1 MKKKNFLR
9 SLIIIAIFTLLL
21 LLFKVFYPRSYGV
34 PALATRVDT
43 THWILPT
50 GSDIAYTII
59 HADLNKS
66 FILLFICMEGQA
78 AILPDQIL
86 KHSHRLHKMV
96 MMFIS
101 TTRLEAAIQTGLM
114 T

>member
-1 MKKKNFLR
+1 M
-9 SLIIIAIFTLLL
+9 
-21 LLFKVFYPRSYGV
+21 
-34 PALATRVDT
+34 DT

-59 HADLNKS
+59 HADLNKKLYPV
-66 FILLFICMEGQA
+66 IYLHEGQA

-101 TTRLEAAIQTGLM
+101 TTRLEAAIQTRLDDIKQYTVSRHINDLREIIKKIGAEK
-114 T
+114 